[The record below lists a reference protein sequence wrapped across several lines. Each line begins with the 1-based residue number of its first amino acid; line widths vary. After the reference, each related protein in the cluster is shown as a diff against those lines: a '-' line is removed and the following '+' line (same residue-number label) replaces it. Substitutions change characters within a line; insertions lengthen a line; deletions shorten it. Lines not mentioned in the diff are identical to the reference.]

1 MDKQEKK
8 QNMKQDRLIDWAKR
22 LQSLAQ
28 AGLTYGKDNF
38 DLERYQEIRDISAEM
53 MAEKSGLPIE
63 KVKELFCNEVGYQTP
78 KLATRAAIFKDDK
91 ILLVQENDGTWSIPG
106 GWCEVNLS
114 VKGNVIKEIK
124 EEAGIDITVERL
136 IAIHDSNKHYK
147 GMYPYGITTVFFLC
161 KPTGG
166 SFTENDETIASGYF
180 ALDNLPELSEDK
192 GSKEQ
197 VEMCFKAY
205 HNPNWQA
212 EFE

>member
-1 MDKQEKK
+1 
-8 QNMKQDRLIDWAKR
+8 MKQDKLIDWAKR

-78 KLATRAAIFKDDK
+78 KLGTRAAIFKDDK
-91 ILLVQENDGTWSIPG
+91 LL
-106 GWCEVNLS
+106 
-114 VKGNVIKEIK
+114 
-124 EEAGIDITVERL
+124 
-136 IAIHDSNKHYK
+136 HSNKHYK

-166 SFTENDETIASGYF
+166 SFTENDETIASRYF

-192 GSKEQ
+192 ESKKQ
-197 VEMCFKAY
+197 IEMCFEAY
-205 HNPNWQA
+205 HNSNWQA

>member
-1 MDKQEKK
+1 MTDK
-8 QNMKQDRLIDWAKR
+8 LVDWAMR

-53 MAEKSGLPIE
+53 MAEKAGLPIE
-63 KVKELFCNEVGYQTP
+63 KVKNLFFNEIGYQTP
-78 KLATRAAIFKDDK
+78 KIATRAAIFKDNK
-91 ILLVQENDGTWSIPG
+91 MLLVQESDGLWSIPG

-114 VKGNVIKEIK
+114 VKENVIKEIK
-124 EEAGIDITVERL
+124 EEAGIDITVEKL

-147 GMYPYGITTVFFLC
+147 GMYPYGISTVFFLC

-166 SFTENDETIASGYF
+166 TFKENDETIASDYF
-180 ALDNLPELSEDK
+180 ALDDLPELSEDK
-192 GSKEQ
+192 GSREQ

-205 HNPNWQA
+205 QDPYWEA

>member
-1 MDKQEKK
+1 M
-8 QNMKQDRLIDWAKR
+8 
-22 LQSLAQ
+22 
-28 AGLTYGKDNF
+28 
-38 DLERYQEIRDISAEM
+38 
-53 MAEKSGLPIE
+53 
-63 KVKELFCNEVGYQTP
+63 
-78 KLATRAAIFKDDK
+78 
-91 ILLVQENDGTWSIPG
+91 
-106 GWCEVNLS
+106 NLS
-114 VKGNVIKEIK
+114 VKENVIKEIK

-205 HNPNWQA
+205 YNPNWQA

>member
-1 MDKQEKK
+1 MTDK
-8 QNMKQDRLIDWAKR
+8 IVDWAIR

-28 AGLTYGKDNF
+28 AGLTYGKDSF

-63 KVKELFCNEVGYQTP
+63 KVKNLFCNEIGYQTP
-78 KLATRAAIFKDDK
+78 KIGTRAAIFKDNK
-91 ILLVQENDGTWSIPG
+91 MLLVQESDGLWSSPG

-114 VKGNVIKEIK
+114 VKENVIKEIK
-124 EEAGIDITVERL
+124 EEAGIDITVEKL

-147 GMYPYGITTVFFLC
+147 GMYPYGISTVFFLC

-166 SFTENDETIASGYF
+166 TFKENDETIASDYF
-180 ALDNLPELSEDK
+180 ALDDLPKLSEDK
-192 GSKEQ
+192 GSREQ
-197 VEMCFKAY
+197 VEMCFKGY
-205 HNPNWQA
+205 HDTYWQA

>member
-1 MDKQEKK
+1 MKNDK
-8 QNMKQDRLIDWAKR
+8 LIDWAKR

-53 MAEKSGLPIE
+53 MAEKSGLSIE

-78 KLATRAAIFKDDK
+78 KLGTRAAIFKDEK

-114 VKGNVIKEIK
+114 VKENVIKEIK
-124 EEAGIDITVERL
+124 EEAGIDIAVEKL

-147 GMYPYGITTVFFLC
+147 GMYPYVITTVFFLC

-205 HNPNWQA
+205 RNPNWQA

>member
-1 MDKQEKK
+1 MTDK
-8 QNMKQDRLIDWAKR
+8 IVDWAMR

-28 AGLTYGKDNF
+28 TGLTYGKDSF

-63 KVKELFCNEVGYQTP
+63 KVKNLFCNEIGYQTP
-78 KLATRAAIFKDDK
+78 KIATRAAIFKDNK
-91 ILLVQENDGTWSIPG
+91 MLLVQESDGLWSIPG

-114 VKGNVIKEIK
+114 VKENVIKEIK
-124 EEAGIDITVERL
+124 EEAGVDITVEKL

-147 GMYPYGITTVFFLC
+147 GMYPYGISTVFFLC
-161 KPTGG
+161 KPAGG
-166 SFTENDETIASGYF
+166 SFKENDETIASDYF
-180 ALDNLPELSEDK
+180 SLDDLPDLSEDK
-192 GSKEQ
+192 GSREQ

-205 HNPNWQA
+205 HDPYWEA

>member
-1 MDKQEKK
+1 MTDK
-8 QNMKQDRLIDWAKR
+8 LVDWAMR

-63 KVKELFCNEVGYQTP
+63 KVKNLFCNEVGYQTP
-78 KLATRAAIFKDDK
+78 KIETRAAIFKDNK
-91 ILLVQENDGTWSIPG
+91 MLLVQESDGLWSIPG

-114 VKGNVIKEIK
+114 VKENLIKEIK
-124 EEAGIDITVERL
+124 EEAGVDITVEKI
-136 IAIHDSNKHYK
+136 IAIHDSNKHYQ
-147 GMYPYGITTVFFLC
+147 GMYPYGISTVFFLC
-161 KPTGG
+161 KPVGG
-166 SFTENDETIASGYF
+166 SFKENDETIASDYF
-180 ALDNLPELSEDK
+180 ALDDLPDLSEDK
-192 GSKEQ
+192 GSRER

-205 HNPNWQA
+205 QDPYWEA

>member
-1 MDKQEKK
+1 M
-8 QNMKQDRLIDWAKR
+8 
-22 LQSLAQ
+22 
-28 AGLTYGKDNF
+28 
-38 DLERYQEIRDISAEM
+38 
-53 MAEKSGLPIE
+53 
-63 KVKELFCNEVGYQTP
+63 
-78 KLATRAAIFKDDK
+78 
-91 ILLVQENDGTWSIPG
+91 
-106 GWCEVNLS
+106 NLS
-114 VKGNVIKEIK
+114 VKENVIKEIK

-147 GMYPYGITTVFFLC
+147 GMYPYGITTVFSLC

-205 HNPNWQA
+205 YNPNWQA